1 MPSAMVLKMARRKF
15 TATFGSG
22 TSASPLAVRTL
33 QRAVRF
39 IELFDAFLPG
49 GWGLADKRPNFMR
62 RLKPIYRY
70 LPLGVIIIAQTA
82 FAADADNGK
91 RLALLRC
98 SSCHVV
104 MRNQRNEVAESPPFD
119 AIAENFGSNF
129 ELLYS
134 AVRDPHPRMNMVITR
149 REAEDIAAYISTL
162 AK

>member
-1 MPSAMVLKMARRKF
+1 MVLKMATRTF
-15 TATFGSG
+15 IATLGSG
-22 TSASPLAVRTL
+22 TSASPLAARAR
-33 QRAVRF
+33 QRPMRI

-49 GWGLADKRPNFMR
+49 GWGLADKRPNFMS

-70 LPLGVIIIAQTA
+70 LPLGAIMIAQTA

-104 MRNQRNEVAESPPFD
+104 MRNQRNEVAKSPPFD
-119 AIAENFGSNF
+119 AIAGKFGSNF

-149 REAEDIAAYISTL
+149 GEAEDIAAYISTL